1 MDDKTELDQSGESP
15 FREIWSRI
23 ESSVTVAPKLK
34 EVWAPQPGPQTT
46 AFSSKTY
53 ELLYGGA
60 AFGGKSEML
69 LHDGLKQIGNPNY
82 KALLLRRT
90 FPELRELIDRS
101 FSVFPKLGGKWNQ
114 QDKRW
119 TFPSGATYQMG
130 YCETY
135 PDVFQY
141 QGQQYAWIGY
151 DELGQCSEER
161 IWTYLMSRN
170 RAPYKG
176 VQTFMRGSANPGGPG
191 HHWLKRRFIQNCPSD
206 GTPVRIGGMTRSFV
220 QAFMTDNKIGMELDP
235 TYELKLDALPETERA
250 WLKFGDW
257 NAGAGMGLADLSRDV
272 HMIAPIEIPGHWTMF
287 GSFDWGYN
295 HPFAFGLFAAD
306 EDGNVYL
313 VESVHGRRLQP
324 DQIAHR
330 IVESLPGYD
339 VRRLTHI
346 AAGHDCWADRKARGE
361 LVPTIAEQFYEIG
374 LLLDKANISR
384 ISGVQNLRRYLT
396 YKSPTGEKFDP
407 RFRIFKT
414 ESNKRVF
421 DCLESRVSDP
431 DNIEDILKTDANE
444 QGEGGDDF
452 YDMVRYGL
460 ASRPLNATPV
470 QAVVE
475 KDRFQDQFE
484 SLEELSENKGTL
496 MQFGESWI

>member
-1 MDDKTELDQSGESP
+1 MDEGESP
-15 FREIWSRI
+15 FRDVWDKI
-23 ESSVTVAPKLK
+23 ERGVTLVPKLS
-34 EVWAPQPGPQTT
+34 ELWQPQPGPQSV
-46 AFSSKTY
+46 AFNSDAY

-82 KALLLRRT
+82 KALILRRT

-101 FSVFPKLGGKWNQ
+101 YTVFPKLGGKWNEQ
-114 QDKRW
+114 AKRW
-119 TFPSGATYQMG
+119 SFPSGATYQFG

-135 PDVFQY
+135 ADVMQY

-151 DELGQCSEER
+151 DELGQCTEER

-176 VQTFMRGSANPGGPG
+176 IKTYMRGSANPGGPG
-191 HHWLKRRFIQNCPSD
+191 HHWLKRRFIQNCPTN
-206 GTPVRIGGMTRSFV
+206 GTPVVVGGLSRAFV

-235 TYELKLDALPETERA
+235 QYEKRLDALPETERA
-250 WLKFGDW
+250 WLKYGDW
-257 NAGAGMGLADLSRDV
+257 NAGAGMGLADLQKEKHLID
-272 HMIAPIEIPGHWTMF
+272 PFEIPANWTLF
-287 GSFDWGYN
+287 GAFDWGFN

-306 EDGNVYL
+306 EDGNVFL

-330 IVESLPGYD
+330 IIESIPGYD
-339 VRRLTHI
+339 IRGLSNI

-361 LVPTIAEQFYEIG
+361 LVPTIAEQFYELG

-384 ISGVQNLRRYLT
+384 IAGVQNMRRYLT
-396 YKSPTGEKFDP
+396 WKSPSGEEFPP
-407 RFRIFKT
+407 RFRIFRT
-414 ESNKRVF
+414 PSNMRVF

-431 DNIEDILKTDANE
+431 DNIEDILKTDAND

-470 QAVVE
+470 QAVEVKE
-475 KDRFQDQFE
+475 RFQDQWGPLDE
-484 SLEELSENKGTL
+484 ADAGDRHSPTW
-496 MQFGESWI
+496 QFGTGSWT